1 MTRDMKPR
9 ILFASSHENR
19 AEKNSAI
26 QALRLMA
33 EFKTL
38 LKPVSGNRYYV
49 FCFIN
54 IFIRDQFLQ
63 ELLAVGYFSS

>member
-38 LKPVSGNRYYV
+38 LKPVL
-49 FCFIN
+49 CI
-54 IFIRDQFLQ
+54 
-63 ELLAVGYFSS
+63 LLHKYFYP

>member
-54 IFIRDQFLQ
+54 VLSAISFFRNF
-63 ELLAVGYFSS
+63 